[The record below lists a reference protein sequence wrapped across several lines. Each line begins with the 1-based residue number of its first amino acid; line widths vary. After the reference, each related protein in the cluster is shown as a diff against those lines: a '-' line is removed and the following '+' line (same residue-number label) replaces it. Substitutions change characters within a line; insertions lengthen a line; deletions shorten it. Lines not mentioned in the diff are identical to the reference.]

1 MKKIKAFIAAFIG
14 VFACAAAV
22 KANAAEQPY
31 GVYNVTTTTNANDT
45 ATWDYSGI
53 SAKTEFSESPVVLTG
68 GISVAKAGNTGK
80 KVKVD
85 TDANKGGYL
94 DVYCG
99 NSQDT
104 FGHELSIP
112 VPVGSAGKITITT
125 LDSKVN
131 RRLYLDSIMG
141 APYVESNNKGASLDF
156 TSDMITEG
164 YLVFGAINMS
174 GVGNDET
181 GTNREVKIK
190 SIKVTLTTGAYEASA
205 ANRKITFYDGSTV
218 LKEEI
223 VAEGLETTYNNPG
236 KWGYDLEGVYSEP
249 EFINKVT
256 LPLTVGATDVNLY
269 AKFTKWAE
277 GTIKN
282 PNILDLDMM
291 DKGLNC
297 GCDNEELT
305 GTVYTVLKGGVFE
318 AKRES
323 VEGYENKST
332 AAFKTG
338 GQLSVNSTEQK
349 NGLKL
354 NASNAGKLVLWV
366 KNSNSKERS
375 VDVKYGD
382 FTDLKTISS
391 DTKCVNT
398 ELRKI
403 TLNLP
408 EAGDYYIGCSA
419 GSIYFYYVE
428 FQPQPQQSVTLTSET
443 GYNADG
449 TELVR
454 VIFTVENTTEE
465 AFLEQMSNYKIVVKG
480 TTKLTEGFDFTQ
492 YFTTADK
499 LVTSTGEVFKTY
511 DKKDNTFYFACVI
524 AVSNTGTNG
533 EAYKNEQL
541 TFGLYDSEN
550 QLIDNYEFTYTVLGH
565 QAQ

>member
-14 VFACAAAV
+14 VFACATAV

-53 SAKTEFSESPVVLTG
+53 SAKKEFSETPVVLTG

-99 NSQDT
+99 SSQDI

-131 RRLYLDSIMG
+131 RRLYLDSING

-164 YLVFGAINMS
+164 YLVFGAINES
-174 GVGNDET
+174 GTSKDET

-223 VAEGLETTYNNPG
+223 VAEGSETTFKPV
-236 KWGYDLEGVYSEP
+236 KWGYDVEGVYTEP
-249 EFINKVT
+249 EFTNKVT
-256 LPLTVGATDVNLY
+256 LPLTAGTTDVNLY
-269 AKFTKWAE
+269 VKFTKWTDFTVQNE
-277 GTIKN
+277 D
-282 PNILDLDMM
+282 ILDFDLIS
-291 DKGLNC
+291 KGVNFY
-297 GCDNEELT
+297 GEDNAPGEVQLTETFTLLSKCKFGT
-305 GTVYTVLKGGVFE
+305 GTATCGDLGTSGNVI
-318 AKRES
+318 
-323 VEGYENKST
+323 
-332 AAFKTG
+332 KTG
-338 GQLSVNSTEQK
+338 GKLEISKEAGGIKINATKAGTLTVWAKTGSNGDVRDITLYQGETQIGTYNTSDDATEFTFDIPAAGTYYLGSEK
-349 NGLKL
+349 NGI
-354 NASNAGKLVLWV
+354 
-366 KNSNSKERS
+366 
-375 VDVKYGD
+375 
-382 FTDLKTISS
+382 TIWYVSL
-391 DTKCVNT
+391 T
-398 ELRKI
+398 E
-403 TLNLP
+403 
-408 EAGDYYIGCSA
+408 
-419 GSIYFYYVE
+419 
-428 FQPQPQQSVTLTSET
+428 QPQQSVTLTSET